1 MKSNKGI
8 TLTSLVIYIICLTI
22 VIGLMSN
29 FTGYF
34 FKNTK
39 EVTISQNADEQY
51 TKFLSY
57 ITKDVNTDCL
67 IYIKTGVDDVNNVDY
82 IIFKFETGIEHQY
95 VLASENIYYISIEN
109 QNEKKITM
117 CENVKRS
124 ANNIPVF
131 SYENSKIDINFNIK
145 EENFTTTLSVNI

>member
-8 TLTSLVIYIICLTI
+8 TLTSLVIYIICLVI
-22 VIGLMSN
+22 VIGLMSS

-34 FKNTK
+34 FKNTN

-57 ITKDVNTDCL
+57 ITKDVNTDDL
-67 IYIKTGVDDVNNVDY
+67 IYVKTGVNSTDS

-95 VLASENIYYISIEN
+95 VFANETIYYISIEN
-109 QNEKKITM
+109 QNEKKVTM
-117 CENVKRS
+117 CENVVKS
-124 ANNIPVF
+124 ANNTPVF

-145 EENFTTTLSVNI
+145 EKNFSATLSVNI

>member
-8 TLTSLVIYIICLTI
+8 TLTSLVIYIICLVI
-22 VIGLMSN
+22 VIGLMSS

-34 FKNTK
+34 FKNTN
-39 EVTISQNADEQY
+39 EVTINQNADEQY

-57 ITKDVNTDCL
+57 ITKDVNTDDL
-67 IYIKTGVDDVNNVDY
+67 IYAKTGVNSTDC

-95 VLASENIYYISIEN
+95 VFANGNIYYISIEN

-117 CENVKRS
+117 CENVVKS
-124 ANNIPVF
+124 ANNTPIF

-145 EENFTTTLSVNI
+145 EKNFSATLSVNI

>member
-8 TLTSLVIYIICLTI
+8 TLTSLVIYIICLVI
-22 VIGLMSN
+22 VIGLMSS

-34 FKNTK
+34 FKNTN
-39 EVTISQNADEQY
+39 EVTINQNADEQY

-57 ITKDVNTDCL
+57 ITKDVNTDDL
-67 IYIKTGVDDVNNVDY
+67 IYVKTGVNNADC

-95 VLASENIYYISIEN
+95 VFANGNIYYISIEN

-117 CENVKRS
+117 CENVVKS
-124 ANNIPVF
+124 ANNTPIF

-145 EENFTTTLSVNI
+145 EKNFSATLSVNI